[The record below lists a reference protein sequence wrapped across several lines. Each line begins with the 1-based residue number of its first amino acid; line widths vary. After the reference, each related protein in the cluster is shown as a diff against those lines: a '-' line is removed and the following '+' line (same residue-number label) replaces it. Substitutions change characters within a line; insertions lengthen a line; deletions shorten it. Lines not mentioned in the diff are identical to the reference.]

1 MCVCACCHILL
12 YSLYIYHLYQFIS
25 IYSFYIILYTYM
37 CTSSGICNV
46 GLFVFIIDSWFIS
59 CGCSCAR
66 LTWMTSIGIFRV
78 DTSRHGSVPE
88 TTRQK
93 VNIWGLLDGQFLRAR
108 PHDQQ
113 PFWGW
118 FTPAISGYFWFVG
131 RFMAMHH
138 TPRHLRLVIYQE
150 FVYFLPVR

>member
-1 MCVCACCHILL
+1 MCVLL
-12 YSLYIYHLYQFIS
+12 LSYPVIFIIYKSFIS
-25 IYSFYIILYTYM
+25 IYFLHNFIYLHAHIFWNLQCRSVCIHHWLMIYKLWMFVCAAYMNDFYR
-37 CTSSGICNV
+37 
-46 GLFVFIIDSWFIS
+46 D
-59 CGCSCAR
+59 
-66 LTWMTSIGIFRV
+66 FRV

-88 TTRQK
+88 TTPRQK

-138 TPRHLRLVIYQE
+138 TPWHLRLVIYQE
-150 FVYFLPVR
+150 FVHFLPVR